1 MATITNNAENV
12 SVGKP
17 KAGGAVFAA
26 PIGTAVPSDASTAL
40 DQAFKCLG
48 YVSEDGV
55 TNTVETEGE
64 DIKAWG
70 GDVVATP
77 RTSRSEKLVMTFIEQ
92 RQEVFEQVYGEGNVT
107 VSESGSISIAGNG
120 NERAEYV
127 YVVETLLTGGKVMRT
142 IALRGKVVEVGDVVF
157 VDGEPIGYE
166 TTIQCLPDVS
176 GNTSYR
182 HIAALAE

>member
-92 RQEVFEQVYGEGNVT
+92 RQEVFEQVY
-107 VSESGSISIAGNG
+107 
-120 NERAEYV
+120 
-127 YVVETLLTGGKVMRT
+127 VVETLLTGGKVMRT
-142 IALRGKVVEVGDVVF
+142 IAPRGKVVEVGDVVF